1 MGDRKKRQFVF
12 TLIRM
17 AATGIAGG
25 IALIASA
32 KKIGE
37 KISENSV
44 EKIAEEDKHEN

>member
-1 MGDRKKRQFVF
+1 MGDRRKRQFAF

-32 KKIGE
+32 KRVGE
-37 KISENSV
+37 KISEKNMA
-44 EKIAEEDKHEN
+44 KITEEEKHED